1 MSLYVYVENE
11 GLRHDMSTATTRSTD
26 SGFDIMMP
34 GTSLSRGLVYL
45 DTGINVAAVDSNGKL
60 MPCLLIPRSSISK
73 TPLRLANSIGL
84 LDMGYRGSVLAAV
97 DVHEPY
103 EIKHGQ
109 RLFQICQHNFLPW
122 NNIVF
127 VDSMDQLPK
136 ATDTRGGGGFGST
149 GL

>member
-11 GLRHDMSTATTRSTD
+11 GLRHDMATAVTRRTD

-34 GTSLSRGLVYL
+34 GTSLQQGIVFL
-45 DTGINVAAVDSNGKL
+45 DTGINVAAVDENGRP

-84 LDMGYRGSVLAAV
+84 LDSGYRGSVLAAV
-97 DVHEPY
+97 DVLRPY
-103 EIKHGQ
+103 DITHGQ

-122 NNIVF
+122 SNIVF
-127 VDSMDQLPK
+127 VNSMDQLPK
-136 ATDTRGGGGFGST
+136 ANDTRGGGGFGST

>member
-11 GLRHDMSTATTRSTD
+11 GLRHDMATKVSRSTD

-34 GTSLSRGLVYL
+34 GTSLQPGLIFL
-45 DTGINVAAVDSNGKL
+45 DTGINVAAVDSSGKP
-60 MPCLLIPRSSISK
+60 MPCLLIPRSSNSK

-84 LDMGYRGSVLAAV
+84 LDSGYRGSVLAAV
-97 DVHEPY
+97 DVLRPY
-103 EIKHGQ
+103 DITHGQ

-122 NNIVF
+122 SNIVF
-127 VDSMDQLPK
+127 VDSMDKLPK
-136 ATDTRGGGGFGST
+136 ASDNRGGGGFGST

>member
-11 GLRHDMSTATTRSTD
+11 GLRHDMATRAHRSTD

-34 GTSLSRGLVYL
+34 ATPLSKGFCFL
-45 DTGINVAAVDSNGKL
+45 DTGINVAAVDDSGKL
-60 MPCLLIPRSSISK
+60 MPCLLLPRSSLSQ

-84 LDMGYRGSVLAAV
+84 IDMGYRGSILAAV
-97 DVHEPY
+97 DIHEPY

-122 NNIVF
+122 HNIVF
-127 VDSMDQLPK
+127 VERMDQLPK

-149 GL
+149 GQ

>member
-1 MSLYVYVENE
+1 MSLYVYVEDAE
-11 GLRHDMSTATTRSTD
+11 LRRDMSNNRQRATD

-34 GTSLSRGLVYL
+34 GTTLSRGFCFL
-45 DTGINVAAVDSNGKL
+45 DTGINVAAVDDNGKL
-60 MPCLLIPRSSISK
+60 MPCLLLPRSSLSK

-97 DVHEPY
+97 DVHDSY

-122 NNIVF
+122 HNIVF
-127 VDSMDQLPK
+127 VDSIDQLPK

-149 GL
+149 GI

>member
-1 MSLYVYVENE
+1 ME
-11 GLRHDMSTATTRSTD
+11 TIAIRSTD

-34 GTSLSRGLVYL
+34 GSSLTRGLHFL
-45 DTGINVAAVDSNGKL
+45 HTGITVAAVDAHGKV
-60 MPCLLIPRSSISK
+60 MPSLLIPRSSISK

-84 LDMGYRGSVLAAV
+84 LDSGYRGEVLAAV
-97 DVHEPY
+97 DVFEPY
-103 EIKHGQ
+103 DIKHGQ

-122 NNIVF
+122 NNICF
-127 VDSMDQLPK
+127 VESVDQLPK